1 VVVVNG
7 AQRYARTPA
16 QRMHNGSRLMNGRL
30 STKLTNG
37 VSAKLLVILLEVTSN
52 ILTMVETEGGGVGF
66 YDG

>member
-1 VVVVNG
+1 
-7 AQRYARTPA
+7 
-16 QRMHNGSRLMNGRL
+16 MNGRL